1 MKIAILALSSLL
13 GTCAFAAKIGDSYD
27 QVLAEKG
34 KPASQVVA
42 GNLCILNYA
51 DGSIRLKDNVVV
63 EIKSVEAARGPLT
76 RTVPVAAVRSK
87 AGPAAAASAVA
98 SNSDWNTDYRS
109 ALALAESER
118 RYVFLFFTGSDWC
131 GWCKRLDDEILSTQE
146 FKSHAAEK
154 LILVKLDFPRH
165 TAQSEEL
172 RRQNGA
178 LARQYRIS
186 GYPTVI
192 ILDPTGRAVKS
203 LGYQEGGP
211 GPFIEAL
218 RSVEQ

>member
-1 MKIAILALSSLL
+1 MKIAILALLSLL
-13 GTCAFAAKIGDSYD
+13 GTCAFAAKVGDSYD

-34 KPASQVVA
+34 KPVSQVVA

-76 RTVPVAAVRSK
+76 RTDPVATVRSRAK
-87 AGPAAAASAVA
+87 PAASPSASD
-98 SNSDWNTDYRS
+98 SDWNTDYRS
-109 ALALAESER
+109 ALARAETER

-131 GWCKRLDDEILSTQE
+131 GWCKRLDEEILSTQE
-146 FKSHAAEK
+146 FRSHAAEK

-165 TAQSEEL
+165 TEQSEEL
-172 RRQNGA
+172 RKQNGA
-178 LARQYRIS
+178 LARRYRIS